1 MAGADQERALAD
13 GTQSAGGYLVPTP
26 LASFVI
32 DIAGNATR
40 VIQAGATTVPMQ
52 SQTLRVPRLI
62 NEGAPAW
69 RNENVQITEQ
79 DLQFDSVLFTA
90 KSLDRLV
97 TISRELFED
106 SNPTLAA

>member
-1 MAGADQERALAD
+1 M
-13 GTQSAGGYLVPTP
+13 
-26 LASFVI
+26 
-32 DIAGNATR
+32 
-40 VIQAGATTVPMQ
+40 
-52 SQTLRVPRLI
+52 I

-106 SNPTLAA
+106 SNPDASGVMVASSRVVYESGLIRMPG